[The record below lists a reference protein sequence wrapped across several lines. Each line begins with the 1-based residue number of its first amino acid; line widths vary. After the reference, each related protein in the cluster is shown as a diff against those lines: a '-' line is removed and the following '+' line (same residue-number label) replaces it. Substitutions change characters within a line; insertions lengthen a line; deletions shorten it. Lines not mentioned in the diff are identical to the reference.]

1 MPAAQ
6 SSSARS
12 RSAYVPRAATQRRR
26 PNHLHRARTDL
37 ATLAARLTPR
47 DLWLTAMLHEHRVLT
62 SHHITALAF
71 TGHRNANRRLRDLY
85 FLGLVDSFRPLL
97 QTGSA
102 PEHYTLGRTG
112 AEVLAAI
119 RGTDL
124 ASIGWRKDLCART
137 AFSPTLDH
145 DLNVNT
151 HLVTLA
157 TTHRQRSDQHLAQWL
172 SPRSAKRLWGDWIRP
187 DAYAHWHS
195 GSTTVPFFLE
205 YDTGTE
211 RPLARLEAKLPGYAS
226 LAATTGIRT
235 ALLIHTSTTRREA
248 ALRTRLTDTAH
259 QAHLPVATTSADLT
273 SAAGLAGPIWL
284 PLGSTAG
291 GRLPLAALAAHWP
304 GLTPALT
311 TQDPALSPVEQDAW
325 PWRPVPPL
333 PSQDTR

>member
-1 MPAAQ
+1 MPAAHRC
-6 SSSARS
+6 ATHA

-26 PNHLHRARTDL
+26 PNPPHQARTDL
-37 ATLAARLTPR
+37 ATLAARLTGR

-71 TGHRNANRRLRDLY
+71 TSHRSANRRLRDLY
-85 FLGLVDSFRPLL
+85 FLGVVDSFRPLV

-112 AEVLAAI
+112 ADVLAAT

-124 ASIGWRKDLCART
+124 ATVGWRKDLCART

-145 DLNVNT
+145 DLDVNT

-157 TTHRQRSDQHLAQWL
+157 ATHHRRADEQLALWL

-187 DAYAHWHS
+187 DAYAHWHH
-195 GSTTVPFFLE
+195 GPTMVPFFLE

-211 RPLARLEAKLPGYAS
+211 RPLARLEAKLPGYAH
-226 LAATTGIRT
+226 LAATTGTRT
-235 ALLIHTSTTRREA
+235 AVLIQTSTTRREA

-273 SAAGLAGPIWL
+273 SPASLAEPVWL
-284 PLGSTAG
+284 PLDSTGG
-291 GRLPLAALAAHWP
+291 GRLPLAALASHWP
-304 GLTPALT
+304 HLTPALT
-311 TQDPALSPVEQDAW
+311 THDPALSPGEADTG
-325 PWRPVPPL
+325 PWRPVSPL
-333 PSQDTR
+333 PPQDIR